1 MPQITLVEFEDPI
14 DASAAATAFC
24 NVKGDPPF
32 EIYWQKNGRRI
43 HSADGILITRSGQK
57 LSILNIES
65 AQPRHA
71 ANYTCVVKS
80 QAGII
85 KQTTQL
91 RVNGTNNIFSIFKKM
106 FLLF

>member
-1 MPQITLVEFEDPI
+1 MPQITMVEFEDPI
-14 DASAAATAFC
+14 DAGGAASAMC

-32 EIYWQKNGRRI
+32 EIYWKKNGKKI
-43 HSADGILITRSGQK
+43 YSNDGILVTRSGQR

-71 ANYTCVVKS
+71 ANYTCTVKS

-85 KQTTQL
+85 EHTIHL
-91 RVNGTNNIFSIFKKM
+91 RVNGI
-106 FLLF
+106 LLN

>member
-14 DASAAATAFC
+14 DAGAAATAMC

-32 EIYWQKNGRRI
+32 EIYWKKNHRRI
-43 HSADGILITRSGQK
+43 DSDDGILITRSGQK
-57 LSILNIES
+57 LSLLNIES

-71 ANYTCVVKS
+71 ANYTCSVKS

-85 KQTTQL
+85 EQTIQL
-91 RVNGTNNIFSIFKKM
+91 RVNGSPFK
-106 FLLF
+106 